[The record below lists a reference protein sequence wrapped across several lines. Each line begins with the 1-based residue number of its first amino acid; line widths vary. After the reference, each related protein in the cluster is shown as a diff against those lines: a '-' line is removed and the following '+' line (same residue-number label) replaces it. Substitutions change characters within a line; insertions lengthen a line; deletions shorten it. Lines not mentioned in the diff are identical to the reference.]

1 MRAKISFDN
10 FQNRILVHGR
20 YNQYLGESST
30 SRAKIVRDTDGV
42 RVKKDT
48 AQISSRCIMDE
59 TATDIWFECKHCK
72 IHDIVKLKTENFVL
86 IRSGQMTRTKHWQRF
101 NRKNANTI
109 KKS

>member
-1 MRAKISFDN
+1 MEDTINTLESHP
-10 FQNRILVHGR
+10 QVGR
-20 YNQYLGESST
+20 KLSAIQTVSGLRKTRPKLAPGAPW
-30 SRAKIVRDTDGV
+30 RKPLPIF
-42 RVKKDT
+42 
-48 AQISSRCIMDE
+48 
-59 TATDIWFECKHCK
+59 WFECKHCK